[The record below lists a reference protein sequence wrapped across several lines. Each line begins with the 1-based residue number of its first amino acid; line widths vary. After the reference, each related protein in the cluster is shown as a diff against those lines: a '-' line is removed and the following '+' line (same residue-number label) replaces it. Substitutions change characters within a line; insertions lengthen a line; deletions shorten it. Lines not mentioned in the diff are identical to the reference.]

1 MLAFFEST
9 FVRVIASFSCQSRSL
24 WLRFI
29 LCIVLLAEM
38 AVHSVAQAGDV
49 IQMHQYNPKI
59 RLEHKLVAFKGELL
73 GFNGGE
79 WGGSLIFK
87 DVDGKQHV
95 VLGENIQGIF
105 LTSEGVFVF
114 TGLSHLGSNVGA
126 IWEVTETSGGLVR
139 AERLH
144 QLHGEPGRI
153 QNLDSGWF
161 LFYVRSDRFTSDGF
175 AQFDCMQFIN
185 RIVSIS
191 GLCKLDH

>member
-1 MLAFFEST
+1 MLFFEST
-9 FVRVIASFSCQSRSL
+9 FVRVIALFSCQSRAL
-24 WLRFI
+24 LLRFI

-38 AVHSVAQAGDV
+38 AVHSVAQADDV

-79 WGGSLIFK
+79 WGGGLIFK

-126 IWEVTETSGGLVR
+126 IWEVTETSAGLVR

-144 QLHGEPGRI
+144 HLKGAPEVIQQLV
-153 QNLDSGWF
+153 SGGVV
-161 LFYVRSDRFTSDGF
+161 FYVYSGQFTSDGM
-175 AQFDCMQFIN
+175 ALFDCMQFTN
-185 RIVSIS
+185 RVVSPS
-191 GLCKLDH
+191 TLCK